1 MLYQYVSVATMG
13 LVVVLVMGLDLSQIF
28 IILESPLLIAL
39 LVFLGTGISG
49 GSYLIQLYSFKRIG
63 VEKATMALNL
73 MPLVGY
79 LVAVL
84 TLGEQMAMGK
94 TIIVSLIVIALYV
107 FTKYETKEETKK
119 EPELTTQKA

>member
-1 MLYQYVSVATMG
+1 MG
-13 LVVVLVMGLDLSQIF
+13 IIVVLTMGLDLSQIY
-28 IILESPLLIAL
+28 IIFSSPLLIAL
-39 LVFLGTGISG
+39 LIFLGTGISG

-94 TIIVSLIVIALYV
+94 TIVVSLIVVALYV
-107 FTKYETKEETKK
+107 FTKFETKQEEQSSENLACDKK
-119 EPELTTQKA
+119 ATPEAS